1 MKRLMMCMAML
12 VPLALAAQKSP
23 VDKLFEKYANQKGFT
38 TVNIS
43 GKLLGF
49 AGKLDTDNPETSK
62 MLSNLTGIRILSA
75 EDESITG
82 KLDFYKELENEGFF
96 KDNHYESLMD
106 VTESEEVVRFF
117 ARDAGG
123 GKFSELLL
131 VVGGND
137 NTLISIRGLIDPENI
152 GKITGALDV
161 DLDVDVKT
169 GKK

>member
-1 MKRLMMCMAML
+1 MKRLMMLMAVL
-12 VPLALAAQKSP
+12 VPMALAAQKSP

-49 AGKLDTDNPETSK
+49 AGKLDSGDTETSK
-62 MLSNLTGIRILSA
+62 MLNNLTGIRILTV

-82 KLDFYKELENEGFF
+82 KLDFYQELEGDGFF
-96 KDNHYESLMD
+96 KNNNYESLMD
-106 VTESEEVVRFF
+106 VTESDQVVRFF

-131 VVGGND
+131 VVGGDD

-152 GKITGALDV
+152 GKITGALDIN
-161 DLDVDVKT
+161 VDVKK
-169 GKK
+169 GEK